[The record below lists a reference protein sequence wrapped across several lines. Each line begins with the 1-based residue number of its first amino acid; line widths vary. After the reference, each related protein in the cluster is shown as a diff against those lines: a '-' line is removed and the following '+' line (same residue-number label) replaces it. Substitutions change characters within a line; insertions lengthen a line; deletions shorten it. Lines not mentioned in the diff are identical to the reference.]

1 MENEDAVIITEL
13 DSIASNDISLKEI
26 PDYKFIIHYDFYNIT
41 NLNYY
46 VPGLYEFSRGKCFC

>member
-1 MENEDAVIITEL
+1 MENEKAVIITEL
-13 DSIASNDISLKEI
+13 DSTASNDISLKEI

-46 VPGLYEFSRGKCFC
+46 VPGLYEFSKGMCFG